1 MPSSSRFQWHCP
13 RSEILLLP
21 TLKPFS
27 RSMEKS
33 GWSSGKLSK
42 FTLKE
47 SSEENIEKATAEERL
62 TATQELK
69 ALSRELPPHIL
80 YLMDLGMELGVIE
93 EVIRNFPSFA
103 YYSLDGNI
111 KPVVEFLLDLGVPK
125 SDIPTT
131 LSKRPQI
138 CGFSLS
144 ENVIPTMTF
153 LEKFGVGWARNSRH
167 F

>member
-1 MPSSSRFQWHCP
+1 
-13 RSEILLLP
+13 
-21 TLKPFS
+21 
-27 RSMEKS
+27 
-33 GWSSGKLSK
+33 
-42 FTLKE
+42 
-47 SSEENIEKATAEERL
+47 
-62 TATQELK
+62 
-69 ALSRELPPHIL
+69 
-80 YLMDLGMELGVIE
+80 MELGVIE

-153 LEKFGVGWARNSRH
+153 LEKFGVGWGGQETVGTSNL
-167 F
+167 